1 MSQSRQFKVF
11 PIDGSAQSI
20 REIEAPSH
28 FSEIVRPDLI
38 MRAYN
43 AAMRNRMQ
51 PHGTDPRAGQRSSAK
66 FCGLRKGWG
75 HSYSYGQSRIPRL
88 MISGGRRVG
97 EARIVPQAVGGRR
110 AHPPEA
116 IHVPHE
122 KINDKEKLKAI
133 RSAIAATA
141 SAKFVKE
148 RGHATEGITQ
158 FPLVVESAF
167 AGITKSKKA
176 IEVLEKLGCSADLER
191 ASGRT
196 RRHGKGKLR
205 GRPYKTKKS
214 ILVVVGSSGAPVS
227 RAVRN
232 LPGVDVARVNQLNA
246 KLLAPGGNPGRLT
259 VWTEDAIAQL
269 KGLYNTG

>member
-1 MSQSRQFKVF
+1 MSATKQFKVF
-11 PIDGSAQSI
+11 SMDGASS
-20 REIEAPSH
+20 REIEVPSH
-28 FSEIVRPDLI
+28 FSERVRPDLI
-38 MRAYN
+38 LRAYN

-51 PHGTDPRAGQRSSAK
+51 PHGTDPMAGKRSSAK
-66 FCGLRKGWG
+66 YMGLRKGWG

-88 MISGGRRVG
+88 MLSGGRRVG
-97 EARIVPQAVGGRR
+97 EAKIVPQAVGGRR

-141 SAKFVKE
+141 SGEWVKE
-148 RGHATEGITQ
+148 RGHNVTGVTQ
-158 FPLVVESAF
+158 FPLIVESAF

-176 IEVLEKLGCSADLER
+176 IDVLEKLGCGYDLARADVRTTR
-191 ASGRT
+191 A
-196 RRHGKGKLR
+196 GKGKMR

-214 ILVVVGSSGAPVS
+214 ILVVVGSAGADVS

-232 LPGVDVARVNQLNA
+232 IPGVDVARVNQLNA
-246 KLLAPGGNPGRLT
+246 KLLAPGGVPGRLT
-259 VWTEDAIAQL
+259 VWTEDAITQL
-269 KGLYNTG
+269 KGLYNSG